1 MLPKKNRL
9 QKKKD
14 IDEIFRKGETRK
26 SGLFIVKIKNNS
38 FEDWRFCFI
47 VSRKVSKKASVRNRI
62 RRRLRGFVNDSLK
75 TLASAKT
82 GKDILIIV
90 RPGAEKESLQ
100 EIGKALSGIFK

>member
-14 IDEIFRKGETRK
+14 IDDVFRKGETRK
-26 SGLFIVKIKNNS
+26 SSLFIVKIKNNS
-38 FEDWRFCFI
+38 FKDWRFCFI
-47 VSRKVSKKASVRNRI
+47 VSQKVSKKASIRNRI
-62 RRRLRGFVNDSLK
+62 RRRLRGFVSNNLK
-75 TLASAKT
+75 ALAPAKT

-100 EIGKALSGIFK
+100 EIEKTLMGILK